1 MCAALAQ
8 PEGAVLRREGD
19 LVHHLLDHGSMCV
32 LVHQEVPPVV
42 DGMMEGDH
50 LDASH
55 VRNLNVFM

>member
-19 LVHHLLDHGSMCV
+19 LVHHLLDHGSMMV
-32 LVHQEVPPVV
+32 GLFQEVPPVV
-42 DGMMEGDH
+42 DGLLEGDH
-50 LDASH
+50 SDARH